1 MNKNKNVEELLK
13 DAKTLIM
20 ATDNGSYVVGSLPKV
35 MTAYTMLTRALIEQ
49 CGKEPVEHAHKLAC
63 LSPDELVEEV
73 KDKISDLL
81 KKIKSGL

>member
-1 MNKNKNVEELLK
+1 MNKNKDVEKLLK

-20 ATDNGSYVVGSLPKV
+20 GTDNGNCIAGSPTKV

-49 CGKEPVEHAHKLAC
+49 CGKESVEHAHKLAC

-81 KKIKSGL
+81 KKIESGL

>member
-1 MNKNKNVEELLK
+1 MNKNKDVEKLLK

-20 ATDNGSYVVGSLPKV
+20 ATDNGSCIVGNLPKV

-49 CGKEPVEHAHKLAC
+49 CGKESVEHAHKLAC

-81 KKIKSGL
+81 KKIESGL